1 MNPFFMNHPTAT
13 FSKGEIILHQDETPR
28 YVYVVKSGV
37 VEALNFTHSGDYRS
51 ISFDIEGAIIPVC
64 WAFSKTKTS
73 LFYYYAYTDCEL
85 YMMSKQEFQQKLET
99 DCKFVK
105 SVLDLEMKEYIGM
118 SLQVDALSKTG
129 AYTKI
134 LYMFRQFCLRY
145 GKDIKNNLVKIQLPL
160 TQQKIANFIGATRE
174 TTTMELNKMKKKK
187 MIYSEHKYYY
197 VNTELLNDIIDDEYN
212 PGITLNVL
220 YPQKLL

>member
-1 MNPFFMNHPTAT
+1 MNENRSFYENYPTVK
-13 FSKGEIILHQDETPR
+13 FSKGEIILHQDEVPK

-51 ISFDIEGAIIPVC
+51 ISFAIADDILPVC
-64 WAFSKTKTS
+64 WAFSKTDAS

-85 YMMSKQEFQQKLET
+85 YAINKAEFTKRLTE
-99 DCKFVK
+99 DCEFNK
-105 SVLDLEMKEYIGM
+105 SVLDREMKGYIGM

-145 GKDIKNNLVKIQLPL
+145 GRDVSKDLVKIQLPL

-174 TTTMELNKMKKKK
+174 TTTMELNKMKAQD
-187 MIYSEHKYYY
+187 MIYCEHKYYY
-197 VNTELLNDIIDDEYN
+197 VNTEKLNNQIDDEYN
-212 PGITLNVL
+212 PGITLSML
-220 YPQKLL
+220 Y

>member
-1 MNPFFMNHPTAT
+1 MKINPSFFENYPTVR
-13 FSKGEIILHQDETPR
+13 FSKGEIILHQDEVPKHI
-28 YVYVVKSGV
+28 YVIKSGV

-51 ISFDIEGAIIPVC
+51 ISFDIKEDIFPAC
-64 WAFSKTKTS
+64 WAFSKTESS

-85 YMMSKQEFQQKLET
+85 YYLSKQEFQDRLNSDNE
-99 DCKFVK
+99 FM
-105 SVLDLEMKEYIGM
+105 SYVLNRQMKGYIGM

-145 GKDIKNNLVKIQLPL
+145 GRDVRKDLVKIQLPL

-174 TTTMELNKMKKKK
+174 TTTMELNKMKANNL
-187 MIYSEHKYYY
+187 IFCEHKYYF
-197 VNTELLNDIIDDEYN
+197 VDTGKLNSEIDDEYN
-212 PGITLNVL
+212 PGITLSML
-220 YPQKLL
+220 Y